1 MEKFVSCFECGFDY
15 SDVKEERCPK
25 CGEEKIFIPKIHD
38 PNFDIM
44 KDPMEL
50 FKTRAIG
57 AAIILGL
64 LIAALIYTK

>member
-1 MEKFVSCFECGFDY
+1 MVSCFQCGFDY
-15 SDVKEERCPK
+15 VREDEAPCPK

-44 KDPMEL
+44 KDPWEL

-57 AAIILGL
+57 ASVILTL

>member
-1 MEKFVSCFECGFDY
+1 VEKFVSCFECGFDY

-50 FKTRAIG
+50 LR
-57 AAIILGL
+57 LGRSVRRSFSAFL
-64 LIAALIYTK
+64 LQP